1 MTPKPICETSEPKG
15 NPLKKEYPKK
25 NSEAALRE
33 KGLQLDAI
41 VKAFDGLIYLC
52 SQDYRIEYMNE
63 KYIQRIGYDATG
75 KICYKALHNRDSICP
90 WCLINR
96 ILKGET
102 VRCEVL
108 TPKNKWYYVV
118 STPIYHPDGS
128 FSKLAMIIDIS
139 GRKQAEQSIEQK
151 VEEQK
156 LLLDNIQTQ
165 IWYLTDAKT
174 YGAVNRAHA
183 EFLNVKKK
191 DIEHKTLYY
200 ILRKEEAEVFI
211 AHNMKVFNQR
221 IKVQTEEWV
230 INGRGEKRL
239 LSIGKTP
246 KLDDNGNVEYV
257 VCSGEDITDY
267 RKAEE
272 SLRQS
277 KKRLDLAMEATSD
290 ALWDWDLI
298 SNKTFF
304 NPNFYTMLG
313 YEPYELPQNFETW
326 EALMHPEDR
335 ENTIRKIQE
344 YVQKKI
350 GSFEIEYRLKTKQGG
365 WRWIMARGKMVE
377 RDNSGTPVRMVG
389 THVDITERKLNEEAL
404 RISEAHLREENIRLR
419 ASFKGSNQFGNIIG
433 KSNAMHEVY
442 EIILKAA
449 LSNANVI
456 IYGESGTG
464 KELVAQTI
472 HDLSYRG
479 GRNFVTVNCGAIPDN
494 LIESE
499 FFGYKKG
506 AFTGADMDKPGFLD
520 IADGGTLFMDEVG
533 ELDPNIQV
541 KLLRA
546 IEGGGYTPVGSREV
560 KKTDIRII
568 AATNR
573 DLKECVEKRTI
584 RKDFYYRIHVIPI
597 NVPPLRERKE
607 DISLLVYHF
616 LQEYGDGENIH
627 SIPENIIKSMQ
638 AYDWPGNVR
647 ELQNAIHRYITLK
660 EIDIMDI
667 SQSKLDESQII
678 PESIII
684 QNNQNPKLHAVM
696 ESVEKI
702 YIKKLLEEQ
711 QWHKTKVA
719 SILGINRKTLFR
731 KMKNHGIS

>member
-1 MTPKPICETSEPKG
+1 MTIYISRHFLPSILVGLEDELMTKKSTYEKSEQTCNKA
-15 NPLKKEYPKK
+15 KKEFPHKH
-25 NSEAALRE
+25 SEAALSE
-33 KGLQLDAI
+33 KGLKLEAI
-41 VKAFDGLIYLC
+41 VKAFDGLMYLC

-63 KYIQRIGYDATG
+63 KYINRIGYDATG
-75 KICYKALHNRDSICP
+75 QICYKALHNRDSICP

-108 TPKNKWYYVV
+108 TPKSSWYYVV

-165 IWYLTDAKT
+165 IWYLRNAKT
-174 YGAVNRAHA
+174 YGAVNKAHA
-183 EFLNVKKK
+183 DFLNLGEK
-191 DIEHKTLYY
+191 DVEYKTLYDT
-200 ILRKEEAEVFI
+200 LSKEEARAFI
-211 AHNMKVFNQR
+211 AHNMKVFDQK

-239 LSIGKTP
+239 LSIVKTP
-246 KLDDNGNVEYV
+246 KLDDKGNVEYV

-272 SLRQS
+272 LLRQS

-298 SNKTFF
+298 SNKTYF
-304 NPNFYTMLG
+304 NPCFYTMIG

-326 EALMHPEDR
+326 ITLIHPEDK
-335 ENTIRKIQE
+335 ENTINKIQE

-350 GSFEIEYRLKTKQGG
+350 GSFEVEYRLKTKQGG
-365 WRWIMARGKMVE
+365 WRWIMARGKVVE
-377 RDNSGTPVRMVG
+377 RDKSGTPVRMVG

-419 ASFKGSNQFGNIIG
+419 ESFKGSNQFGNIIG
-433 KSNAMHEVY
+433 KSKVMHEVY
-442 EIILKAA
+442 EVILKAA

-472 HDLSYRG
+472 HDLSNRG
-479 GRNFVTVNCGAIPDN
+479 SRNFVTVNCGAIPDN

-506 AFTGADMDKPGFLD
+506 AFTGADFDKPGYLD

-546 IEGGGYTPVGSREV
+546 IEGGGYTPVGSREI
-560 KKTDIRII
+560 KKPDIRII

-573 DLKECVEKRTI
+573 DLKECVEKGTI
-584 RKDFYYRIHVIPI
+584 RKDF
-597 NVPPLRERKE
+597 
-607 DISLLVYHF
+607 F
-616 LQEYGDGENIH
+616 LQNTYP
-627 SIPENIIKSMQ
+627 SCPCSTIKG
-638 AYDWPGNVR
+638 A
-647 ELQNAIHRYITLK
+647 
-660 EIDIMDI
+660 
-667 SQSKLDESQII
+667 
-678 PESIII
+678 
-684 QNNQNPKLHAVM
+684 
-696 ESVEKI
+696 
-702 YIKKLLEEQ
+702 
-711 QWHKTKVA
+711 
-719 SILGINRKTLFR
+719 
-731 KMKNHGIS
+731 